1 MPQPDWSEEGRFLK
15 YDGFSVD
22 LFVAYEKA
30 LEAKKVP
37 IIVMPYSDQ
46 EMKKVLVEKGVFSQ
60 EEVDGMMKIGRE
72 SWRGPIEGGE
82 DEKYRREMR
91 EVEERGKKRS
101 TSLGRFGRFGLK

>member
-1 MPQPDWSEEGRFLK
+1 VPQPDWSEEGGFLK
-15 YDGFSVD
+15 YDGFSLG

-46 EMKKVLVEKGVFSQ
+46 EMGKALVEKGLFSQ
-60 EEVDGMMKIGRE
+60 EEVDDMIEIGWE
-72 SWRGPIEGGE
+72 SWRDLEGRE

-91 EVEERGKKRS
+91 EIEERGKKQS
-101 TSLGRFGRFGLK
+101 TSLRPLERFELQ

>member
-1 MPQPDWSEEGRFLK
+1 MK
-15 YDGFSVD
+15 YDGFSVG

-46 EMKKVLVEKGVFSQ
+46 EMKKVLVQKGVFSQ
-60 EEVDGMMKIGRE
+60 EEVDGMMEIGME
-72 SWRGPIEGGE
+72 SWRGPLEARE

-91 EVEERGKKRS
+91 EIEERGKKQS
-101 TSLGRFGRFGLK
+101 TSLGRLGRFGLK